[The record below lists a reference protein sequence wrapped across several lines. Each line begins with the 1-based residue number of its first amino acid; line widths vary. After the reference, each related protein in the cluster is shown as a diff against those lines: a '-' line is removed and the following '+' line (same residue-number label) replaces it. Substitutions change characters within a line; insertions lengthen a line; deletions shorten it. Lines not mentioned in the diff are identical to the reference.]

1 MEPESHLSDAQVKK
15 DIENSLF
22 WSPFVDRDAIKVTV
36 DGGVATL
43 TGSVG
48 TWIGYEEADQDA
60 HKGGAAAVC
69 NRLEVK

>member
-1 MEPESHLSDAQVKK
+1 
-15 DIENSLF
+15 
-22 WSPFVDRDAIKVTV
+22 
-36 DGGVATL
+36 VATL